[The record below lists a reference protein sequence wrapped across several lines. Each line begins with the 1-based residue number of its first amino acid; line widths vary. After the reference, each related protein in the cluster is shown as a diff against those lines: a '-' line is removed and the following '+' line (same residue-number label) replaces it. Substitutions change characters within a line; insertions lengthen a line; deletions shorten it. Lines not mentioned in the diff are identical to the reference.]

1 MPLQIVTS
9 NQTKTI
15 SRSYIFILFHHSEQ
29 HDEYP
34 SEEKNYCFWLREIY
48 LHTKKLPERPKVILA
63 ASAQEEEER
72 G

>member
-15 SRSYIFILFHHSEQ
+15 SRSYIFILFYHSEQ

-34 SEEKNYCFWLREIY
+34 SEEKNHCFWLRGIH
-48 LHTKKLPERPKVILA
+48 LHTKKLPERLKVISA
-63 ASAQEEEER
+63 ASAKEEEER
-72 G
+72 R